1 MKFIRFTLIF
11 FIFSIFPQCRGKH
24 EDLLS
29 QSSLRHSV
37 EEYQM
42 KFNDAEEVTIVKHEP
57 IFAGENVVVLSQFK
71 LTELQKIKILE
82 LLDQLSKDE
91 NLTGIEPTPMTRCYD
106 VTMILKYK
114 YSSEKIIISNDR
126 REVEAQ
132 TTRLYLE
139 PAELING
146 LSTLID
152 SFISLESASN
162 K

>member
-1 MKFIRFTLIF
+1 M
-11 FIFSIFPQCRGKH
+11 
-24 EDLLS
+24 
-29 QSSLRHSV
+29 
-37 EEYQM
+37 EEYQK
-42 KFNDAEEVTIVKHEP
+42 KFSDAEEVTIVKHEP

-71 LTELQKIKILE
+71 LTELQKTKILE

-91 NLTGIEPTPMTRCYD
+91 NLTGIEPMPLTRSYD
-106 VTMILKYK
+106 VTMLLKYK
-114 YSSEKIIISNDR
+114 SSSEKIIISSDR

-139 PAELING
+139 PVELING